1 MLQREERDG
10 IVTLTI
16 EHGKANALDV
26 ELLGALNDALE
37 EASSARAL
45 VLTGAGKTFCAG
57 VDLFRVLD
65 GGDAYLRDLYAKL
78 DVCLRRLFTFPAP
91 VVTAANGHAIAGGC
105 ILLLCGDYR
114 LMVEG
119 DARVGVPELLV
130 GLPIPSTAFEV
141 VRAGVPP
148 QHLASL
154 VYFGRTLLPNEAF
167 AMGLVDATT
176 TADTLL
182 ERARAAAEKLAS
194 VDREVFSVTKRAV
207 RGPAVERIEAG
218 GAFDDELLALWR
230 TPEAIGRIR
239 TYLDSLRKR

>member
-57 VDLFRVLD
+57 VDLFRVAARVD
-65 GGDAYLRDLYAKL
+65 RVGRQL

-194 VDREVFSVTKRAV
+194 VDREVFAVTKRAV